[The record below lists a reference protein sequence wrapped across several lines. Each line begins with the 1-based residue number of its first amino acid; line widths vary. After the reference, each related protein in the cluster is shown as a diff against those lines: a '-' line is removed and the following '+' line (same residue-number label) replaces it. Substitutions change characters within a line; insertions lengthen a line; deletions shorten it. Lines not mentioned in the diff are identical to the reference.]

1 MAEPE
6 VTYES
11 LQKDNLF
18 LDAAYHAMRDL
29 GYNDVDPADPK
40 DIVDTFLENKRYFDT
55 NLISTVTQG
64 NNIIDLPDDSKQ
76 LYKYALDKINKMPDF
91 DDGFINAMGDYL
103 GAAVTDPTNIA
114 SALAGFFTA
123 GAGSAGISIILFP

>member
-1 MAEPE
+1 MTEPE
-6 VTYES
+6 ITYES

-64 NNIIDLPDDSKQ
+64 NNIIDLPDDSM
-76 LYKYALDKINKMPDF
+76 L
-91 DDGFINAMGDYL
+91 
-103 GAAVTDPTNIA
+103 
-114 SALAGFFTA
+114 
-123 GAGSAGISIILFP
+123 